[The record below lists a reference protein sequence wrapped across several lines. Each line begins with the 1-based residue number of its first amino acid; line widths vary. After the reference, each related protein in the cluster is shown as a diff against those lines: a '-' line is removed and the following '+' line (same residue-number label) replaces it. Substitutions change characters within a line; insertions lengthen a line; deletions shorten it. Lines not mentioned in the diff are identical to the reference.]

1 MNKQAPLPVSH
12 LRAKK
17 RAAELQIAANTDA
30 DGRRGWGGGGTRVVD
45 VKPFSGFAFN
55 KVAVDDVLHHM
66 VAALQKNGAS

>member
-1 MNKQAPLPVSH
+1 MNKQAPLPA
-12 LRAKK
+12 REK
-17 RAAELQIAANTDA
+17 TG
-30 DGRRGWGGGGTRVVD
+30 GRTSDSCKYRCGWKEGGGGTRVVD